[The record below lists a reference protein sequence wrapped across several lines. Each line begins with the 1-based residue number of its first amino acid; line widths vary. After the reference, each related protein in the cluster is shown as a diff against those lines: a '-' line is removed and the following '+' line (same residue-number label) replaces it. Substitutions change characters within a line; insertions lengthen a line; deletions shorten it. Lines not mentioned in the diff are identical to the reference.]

1 MKVDLNKWY
10 RCKVDKEIYKKL
22 TKRSD
27 YHGLKHTFTWLF
39 FLILIGYFA
48 FITWGTLWSFFW
60 FLIYGNIFMACDP
73 IRHDCQHSLAFKSK
87 WLNKTFYQLTS
98 FMFSYEP
105 VRWRWSHFRHHSHT
119 LSVEEHYDYEIQI
132 TKPTDLFLVLLMH
145 IPGGNILIIHK
156 TFLFF
161 HLETI
166 KHAIGIV
173 TPIMKD
179 CIPVKERSKCRISAR
194 IHVSLWAIIIAS
206 SIIYQTW
213 LPVLYLLLP
222 FAYGTTFMQTIHFMQ
237 HAGLKNNVRDH
248 RLCVRTVKL
257 NPVFSFL
264 NWNMEYHLE
273 HHMFPNIPSYNLKK
287 LNKVIQDQLPKPKEG
302 VFEAYR
308 EIIPTLI
315 KQAKNPYYI
324 LNINLPKN

>member
-27 YHGLKHTFTWLF
+27 YHGLKHVFTWLF

-48 FITWGTLWSFFW
+48 FITWGTLWAIFW

-194 IHVSLWAIIIAS
+194 IHVSLWATIITS

-222 FAYGTTFMQTIHFMQ
+222 FVYGTTFMQTIHFMQ

-302 VFEAYR
+302 IFEAYR

-315 KQAKNPYYI
+315 KQAKDPYYI
-324 LNINLPKN
+324 LNINLPET

>member
-10 RCKVDKEIYKKL
+10 RCKVDKETYKSL
-22 TKRSD
+22 TKKSD
-27 YHGLKHTFTWLF
+27 YLGLRHVLTWLF

-60 FLIYGNIFMACDP
+60 FFIYGNIFMACDP
-73 IRHDCQHSLAFKSK
+73 IRHDCQHNLAFKSK
-87 WLNKTFYQLTS
+87 WLNTFFYQLTS

-119 LSVEEHYDYEIQI
+119 LSVEEIYDHEIQI

-173 TPIMKD
+173 TPIMED
-179 CIPVKERSKCRISAR
+179 CIPVKERSKCRVSAL
-194 IHVSLWAIIIAS
+194 IHVSLWILIIGS
-206 SIIYQTW
+206 SIFFQTW
-213 LPVLYLLLP
+213 LPALYLLLP
-222 FAYGTTFMQTIHFMQ
+222 FVYGTTFMQTIHFMQ
-237 HAGLKNNVRDH
+237 HAGLKNNVKDH
-248 RLCVRTVKL
+248 RLSVRTVKL
-257 NPVFSFL
+257 NPIFSFL

-273 HHMFPNIPSYNLKK
+273 HHMFPNIPAYNLKK
-287 LNKVIQDQLPKPKEG
+287 LNKVVQNQLPKPKEG
-302 VFEAYR
+302 IFEAYR

-315 KQAKNPYYI
+315 KQARDPSYT
-324 LNINLPKN
+324 LNINLPKT

>member
-10 RCKVDKEIYKKL
+10 RCKVDKETYKSL
-22 TKRSD
+22 TKKSD
-27 YHGLKHTFTWLF
+27 YLGLRHVLTWLF

-60 FLIYGNIFMACDP
+60 FFIYGNIFMASDP
-73 IRHDCQHSLAFKSK
+73 IRHDCQHNLAFKSK
-87 WLNKTFYQLTS
+87 WLNTFFYQLTS
-98 FMFSYEP
+98 FMFSYEA

-119 LSVEEHYDYEIQI
+119 LSVEGIYDHEIQI

-173 TPIMKD
+173 TPIMED
-179 CIPVKERSKCRISAR
+179 CIPAKERSKCQVSAR
-194 IHVSLWAIIIAS
+194 IHVSLWILIIGS
-206 SIIYQTW
+206 SIFFQTW
-213 LPVLYLLLP
+213 LPALYLLLP
-222 FAYGTTFMQTIHFMQ
+222 FVYGTTFMQTIHFMQ
-237 HAGLKNNVRDH
+237 HAGLKNNVKDH
-248 RLCVRTVKL
+248 RLSVRTVKL
-257 NPVFSFL
+257 NPIFSFL

-273 HHMFPNIPSYNLKK
+273 HHMFPNIPAYNLKK
-287 LNKVIQDQLPKPKEG
+287 LNKVIKDQLPKPKEG
-302 VFEAYR
+302 ILEAYR

-315 KQAKNPYYI
+315 KQAKDPYYI
-324 LNINLPKN
+324 LNINLPKT

>member
-1 MKVDLNKWY
+1 
-10 RCKVDKEIYKKL
+10 
-22 TKRSD
+22 
-27 YHGLKHTFTWLF
+27 
-39 FLILIGYFA
+39 
-48 FITWGTLWSFFW
+48 
-60 FLIYGNIFMACDP
+60 MACDP

-194 IHVSLWAIIIAS
+194 IHVSLWAIIITS

-222 FAYGTTFMQTIHFMQ
+222 FVYGTTFMQTIHFMQ

-302 VFEAYR
+302 IFEAYR